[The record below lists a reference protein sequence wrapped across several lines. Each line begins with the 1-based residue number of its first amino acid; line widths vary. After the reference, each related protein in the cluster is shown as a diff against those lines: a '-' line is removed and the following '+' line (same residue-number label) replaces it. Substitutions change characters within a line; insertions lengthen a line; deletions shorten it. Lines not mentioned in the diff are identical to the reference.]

1 MEIRLL
7 LLHASLLLPVC
18 LRADEVDLSR
28 TCAGVAGGEC
38 DVSLMFRGVAQR
50 VGRQRKHWVGDGFH
64 VRPSFGQLAFKNQLS
79 PFLMLDY
86 ARERFAPTTTKRR
99 GVGQHPHHGFET
111 VTIAFQGEIEHG
123 DSAGNGGVIKPGD
136 VQWMTA
142 GRGIIHEEFHS
153 TEWSKTGGVVEMVQL
168 WVNLPKVHKM
178 VAPRYQ
184 GILNESIPK
193 VSLGGRSD
201 GSSVRVIAGE
211 FGGETGPASTWSAI
225 NLWDIEIR
233 DGTGD
238 EGEEIVRDIPVDPAH
253 NTLLFV
259 RRGKVV
265 VGGGGDNRGG
275 ETIQSEEMV
284 LMKMDGGNRIRVYLP
299 QGTRRAKLLLL
310 SGAPFFDEP
319 IAHAG
324 PFVMNTREE
333 LSAARRDYSSGRMGR

>member
-1 MEIRLL
+1 MRLALTVL
-7 LLHASLLLPVC
+7 LISVC
-18 LRADEVDLSR
+18 LPGLIRAEKTDAEEE
-28 TCAGVAGGEC
+28 CAAE
-38 DVSLMFRGVAQR
+38 MAQTFRRVAQV

-64 VRPSFGQLAFKNQLS
+64 VRPSFGPLAFTKHLS

-86 ARERFAPTTTKRR
+86 ARERFAPTTTRRR
-99 GVGQHPHHGFET
+99 GVGQHPHRGFET

-168 WVNLPKVHKM
+168 WVNLPKLHKM

-193 VSLGGRSD
+193 VSLGIKD
-201 GSSVRVIAGE
+201 GGSYVRVIAGE
-211 FGGETGPASTWSAI
+211 FGGEIGPASTWSAI
-225 NLWDIEIR
+225 NLWDIEIKGS
-233 DGTGD
+233 DGD
-238 EGEEIVRDIPVDPAH
+238 EEIVHDIPVDPGH
-253 NTLLFV
+253 NSLLFV
-259 RRGKVV
+259 RRGTVI
-265 VGGGGDNRGG
+265 VGGDGSGNG
-275 ETIQSEEMV
+275 EMIKSEEMV
-284 LMKMDGGNRIRVYLP
+284 LMKMDGGSAIRVQLP
-299 QGTRRAKLLLL
+299 QGTTSTKLLLL
-310 SGAPFFDEP
+310 SGAPFFEEP

-333 LSAARRDYSSGRMGR
+333 LTTARRDYSSGRMGR